1 MGITR
6 VHNAHLFVTDM
17 DRAVEFYRDQLGLEM
32 RFTNPFWS
40 EFLVDGFPIGLQYIG
55 AGQVP
60 GGSGATIDFEV
71 TDIEDVIGRLK
82 THGTEFVAEVL
93 DQPFGK
99 LAKFRD
105 PDGNL
110 LGLFEQTE

>member
-1 MGITR
+1 MITR

-17 DRAVEFYRDQLGLEM
+17 ERAVDFYRDVLGLPV
-32 RFTNPFWS
+32 RFSNPFWT
-40 EFLVDGFPIGLQYIG
+40 EFEIEGLPLGLQYIG

-60 GGSGATIDFEV
+60 TGTGATIDFEV
-71 TDIEDVIGRLK
+71 VDIEEMIARMKL
-82 THGTEFVAEVL
+82 HGTEFVAIVL

-99 LAKFRD
+99 LAKFKD

-110 LGLFEQTE
+110 LGLFEQME